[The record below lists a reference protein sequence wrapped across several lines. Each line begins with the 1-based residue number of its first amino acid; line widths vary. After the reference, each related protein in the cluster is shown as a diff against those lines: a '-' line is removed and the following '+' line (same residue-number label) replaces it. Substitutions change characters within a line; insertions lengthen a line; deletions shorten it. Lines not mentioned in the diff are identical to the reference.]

1 MSDEALPQ
9 VAIIGMSLRF
19 PGAKSPAEFWK
30 NLRDGVETVSF
41 FTKDELQQAGV
52 PLEALQQPNY
62 VPAKAIVDG
71 VEMFDYQFFGL
82 TPREAELMD
91 PQQRLFL
98 ECAWEALENAGQVQR
113 LLANEQS
120 CVFLADAHKSVV
132 VPEK

>member
-1 MSDEALPQ
+1 MVPESSIMRDEALPQ

-19 PGAKSPAEFWK
+19 RGAKSSAGFWK

-71 VEMFDYQFFGL
+71 VEMFDYQFFRP
-82 TPREAELMD
+82 TPGGGELMD
-91 PQQRLFL
+91 TQQRPGL
-98 ECAWEALENAGQVQR
+98 
-113 LLANEQS
+113 
-120 CVFLADAHKSVV
+120 
-132 VPEK
+132 